1 MDQLSFFDLNDRLEQ
16 ISKIGDPLEVLNEMV
31 DWSKF
36 DGILL
41 RAKVKDL
48 QERNV
53 NGNAGRKPF
62 SLRLMLKVFILQS
75 LYNLSDDQME
85 YQIKDRLSFMRFLG
99 LGLNG
104 TVPDAKTIWNYRE
117 MFIRTKTWE
126 KLFRKFDRML
136 EEKGL
141 FAKGGSIIDATVVNV
156 PVQRNKGYENE
167 IIKDNKVPEEW
178 KSQPAKLAQKDVDA
192 RWGSKHGTYTFGYKA
207 HVVADNKNKIVRNV
221 IVTAANVHD
230 SNVYGKLLKGD
241 RNTSKDVW
249 ADSGYVGSSN
259 PLPEGY
265 REHVCKKGFRGKPL
279 TEFQEKCN
287 IMKSRIRC
295 RIEHVFGW
303 VKGNHELFVR
313 TIGKARAKAKILA
326 SFITYN
332 MFRMVALARP
342 KWAQPA

>member
-1 MDQLSFFDLNDRLEQ
+1 MDQLSFFDLNDRLAQ
-16 ISKIGDPLEVLNEMV
+16 ISKIGDPLEVLNEIV

-36 DGILL
+36 DGVLL
-41 RAKVKDL
+41 EAKAKDL
-48 QERNV
+48 TDRRV
-53 NGNAGRKPF
+53 KGHAGRKPF
-62 SLRLMLKVFILQS
+62 SLRLMLKVFVLQS

-85 YQIKDRLSFMRFLG
+85 YQIKDRLSFMRFLD

-117 MFIRTKTWE
+117 MFIRTGAWE
-126 KLFRKFDRML
+126 KLFRKFDGML

-141 FAKGGSIIDATVVNV
+141 FARGGSIVDATIVNV
-156 PVQRNKGYENE
+156 PVQRNKADENE
-167 IIKDNKVPEEW
+167 TIKKGKEPEEW
-178 KSQPAKLAQKDVDA
+178 KERPAKSAQKDVDA
-192 RWGSKHGTYTFGYKA
+192 RWGCKHGTYTFGYKA

-221 IVTAANVHD
+221 IVTAASVHD
-230 SNVYGKLLKGD
+230 SNVYGQLLDGD

-249 ADSGYVGSSN
+249 ADSGYVGSSD

-279 TEFQEKCN
+279 TAFQARCN
-287 IMKSRIRC
+287 ARKSRTRC

-313 TIGKARAKAKILA
+313 TIGKARAEAKILA
-326 SFITYN
+326 SFLTYN
-332 MFRMVALARP
+332 MFRMAALTRP
-342 KWAQPA
+342 KWA

>member
-1 MDQLSFFDLNDRLEQ
+1 M
-16 ISKIGDPLEVLNEMV
+16 
-31 DWSKF
+31 DWSGF

-41 RAKVKDL
+41 KAKVKDL
-48 QERNV
+48 TDRKV
-53 NGNAGRKPF
+53 NGNAGSKPF
-62 SLRLMLKVFILQS
+62 SLRLMLKVFVLQS

-99 LGLNG
+99 LNG

-117 MFIRTKTWE
+117 MFIRTNVWE

-136 EEKGL
+136 EDKGL
-141 FAKGGSIIDATVVNV
+141 FARGGTIIDATIVNV
-156 PVQRNKGYENE
+156 PVLRNKGDENE
-167 IIKDNKVPEEW
+167 AIKEGKASEECN
-178 KSQPAKLAQKDVDA
+178 SRPAKLAQKDVDA
-192 RWGSKHGTYTFGYKA
+192 RWGSKRGTYTFGYKA
-207 HVVADNKNKIVRNV
+207 HVTADNRNKIVRNV

-230 SNVYGKLLKGD
+230 SNVYGKLLDGD

-249 ADSGYVGSSN
+249 ADSGYVGSSD

-279 TEFQEKCN
+279 TAFQEKCN
-287 IMKSRIRC
+287 VKKSRTRC

-313 TIGKARAKAKILA
+313 TIGKARAEAKMLA
-326 SFITYN
+326 SFLTYN
-332 MFRMVALARP
+332 MYRMVALTRP
-342 KWAQPA
+342 KWA